1 LQLFLFCAKLYQNRQ
16 NGLYHNFGGNII
28 YMNTLKGALLYGQ
41 SGGPTAVINNSFLGV
56 IDEAAKNKCITSVLG
71 ADHGISGVLEGFVY
85 DIDKEERAEL
95 KLLKTTPA
103 ACLGSVRYKLKHF
116 EQDETDYKKI
126 LDTFKKF
133 DVRYFFYNGGNDSMD
148 TCNKINQY
156 MKKVGYACRIIGI
169 PKTIDNDLFGTDHC
183 PGYGSAAKYVATAC
197 MEIYN
202 DATVYT
208 TGSITIIEVMGRNA
222 GWLTAATSLAA
233 HLGKGPDLIYLP
245 EIAFD
250 TEKFVRDVKK
260 VFDEKRNVLVAISE
274 GIRDKNGK
282 YIAEYSFDAESDM
295 FNNKQLGGAGDY
307 LVRLCKSK
315 IKTKIRA
322 VEFSLLQRC
331 AAHLSSKT
339 DADEAYL
346 AGRFAVRSAIN
357 EMSGYM
363 VGLKRDGDIN
373 DGVGGTASGATVTD
387 AAATSG
393 DTANGAA
400 SVVGGAA
407 TVGGAAANAN
417 ATAGNATSGA
427 GGEVRKYKCTPVL
440 VSLEDAALKEK
451 HLPLSY
457 ICENQNFVS
466 QKFLDYA
473 LPLIQGENTP
483 PFVNGLP
490 RFAKLKLIK
499 KL

>member
-1 LQLFLFCAKLYQNRQ
+1 
-16 NGLYHNFGGNII
+16 
-28 YMNTLKGALLYGQ
+28 MDTLKGALLYGQ

-56 IDEAAKNKCITSVLG
+56 IDEAIRHKCITEVLG
-71 ADHGISGVLEGFVY
+71 ADHGISGVIDGFLY
-85 DIDKEERAEL
+85 DIGKETRAEL
-95 KLLKTTPA
+95 RLLKTTPA
-103 ACLGSVRYKLKHF
+103 ACLGSIRYKLKPV

-208 TGSITIIEVMGRNA
+208 AGSITIIEVMGRNA

-250 TEKFVRDVKK
+250 AEKFARDVKK
-260 VFDEKRNVLVAISE
+260 VYEEKRNVLVAISE

-282 YIAEYSFDAESDM
+282 YIAEYNLDAECDM

-346 AGRFAVRSAIN
+346 AGRFAVRSAATG
-357 EMSGYM
+357 MSGYM
-363 VGLKRDGDIN
+363 VGLKR
-373 DGVGGTASGATVTD
+373 VGGNADDSA
-387 AAATSG
+387 
-393 DTANGAA
+393 AA
-400 SVVGGAA
+400 SVGAA
-407 TVGGAAANAN
+407 TYAAK
-417 ATAGNATSGA
+417 
-427 GGEVRKYKCTPVL
+427 KYKCAPVL

-451 HLPLSY
+451 KLPLSY
-457 ICENQNFVS
+457 ICESQNFVS

-473 LPLIQGENTP
+473 LPLIRGENTP

-499 KL
+499 KP